1 MNIYDH
7 CRMLMT
13 NGFSGFKI
21 CSFFSL
27 PLSLRMFSR
36 NTLITLCLGA
46 RQLLHIF
53 FPDFLQKKVLIFIL
67 LLVLAFFF
75 FFFHSPQ
82 IKFSVTIALSIICLP
97 WLPYSLLVF
106 PHSSVLVVIAAFPGV
121 YIYLFCC
128 TYRTFW
134 LKSKKSAP
142 FLHDLQHVLNHDFF

>member
-1 MNIYDH
+1 MNLYDH

-27 PLSLRMFSR
+27 PLGLRMFSR
-36 NTLITLCLGA
+36 NTLITLSLGA

-53 FPDFLQKKVLIFIL
+53 FPHFLQKKVLIWIL

-75 FFFHSPQ
+75 FHSPQ
-82 IKFSVTIALSIICLP
+82 ITFSVTIALSIICLP
-97 WLPYSLLVF
+97 WLSYSLLVF

-121 YIYLFCC
+121 YIYLFRC

-134 LKSKKSAP
+134 LK
-142 FLHDLQHVLNHDFF
+142 